1 MRDIRNLRLKSFSML
16 LISININSLGTMLR
30 SLELQLRQRL
40 VALLVLLLIKIHE
53 ARKRQTKKLLLEQ
66 RHLALQATLMGQL

>member
-1 MRDIRNLRLKSFSML
+1 
-16 LISININSLGTMLR
+16 MLR